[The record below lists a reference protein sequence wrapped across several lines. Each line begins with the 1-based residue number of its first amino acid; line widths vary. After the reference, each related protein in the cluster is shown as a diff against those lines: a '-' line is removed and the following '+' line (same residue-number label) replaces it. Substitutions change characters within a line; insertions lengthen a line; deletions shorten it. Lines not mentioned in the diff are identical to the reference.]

1 MKRPPRSL
9 RSLPPEGAQSV
20 GRGGPSRLTTHKLG
34 TLAIHAGQPP
44 DPATGAVITPI
55 YATSTYAQQSP
66 GVHKGLDYGR
76 SHNPTRWAYEKCV
89 AALESGTDA
98 FAFSS
103 GMATTA
109 TVLELLDSGSHVVA
123 LDDLYG
129 GTRRLFERVRKR
141 SAGLSFTYLPFTGP
155 QDLESAV
162 RPDTRMIWVE
172 SPSNPLLKLVDLEA
186 VARFAK
192 SRNLLAVIDN
202 TFASPWCQRPL
213 ELGFD
218 VVVHSATKYLNG
230 HSDVISG
237 VCITASKALAE
248 KLGFLQNAI
257 GSVPSPF
264 DSFLVTRG
272 LKTLAVR
279 MERHCDN
286 ALAIAER
293 LSKHPKIE
301 AVIYPGLSSHPQH
314 ALARRQ
320 MRGFGGMLSIR
331 TRSDLAGT
339 KRFLERCELFALA
352 ESLGGVE
359 SLIEHPAIMT
369 HASIP
374 ADVRAS
380 LGIADNLV
388 RLSVGI
394 EDVDDLAADLDN
406 ALRAI

>member
-1 MKRPPRSL
+1 MS
-9 RSLPPEGAQSV
+9 
-20 GRGGPSRLTTHKLG
+20 HKFG

-76 SHNPTRWAYEKCV
+76 SHNPTRWAYERCV

-98 FAFSS
+98 FAFAS

-129 GTRRLFERVRKR
+129 GTRRLFERVRRR
-141 SAGLSFTYLPFTGP
+141 SAGLSFTYLPFTNADEL
-155 QDLESAV
+155 QRAL

-186 VARFAK
+186 VAA
-192 SRNLLAVIDN
+192 LARARRILSVVDN
-202 TFASPWCQRPL
+202 TFASPWVQRPL

-218 VVVHSATKYLNG
+218 LVVHSATKYLNG
-230 HSDVISG
+230 HSDVIGG
-237 VCITASKALAE
+237 VCVTASSAIAE
-248 KLGFLQNAI
+248 QLTFLQNAI

-264 DSFLVTRG
+264 DAFLVTRG

-279 MERHCDN
+279 MERHCAN
-286 ALAIAER
+286 AMVIAER
-293 LSKHPKIE
+293 MARYPKVE
-301 AVIYPGLSSHPQH
+301 SVIYPGLASHPQH
-314 ALARRQ
+314 ALAKRQ
-320 MRGFGGMLSIR
+320 MRGFGGMLSMR
-331 TRSDLAGT
+331 PKGGLAETR
-339 KRFLERCELFALA
+339 RFLERCELFTLA

-380 LGIADNLV
+380 LGITDNLV

-394 EDVDDLAADLDN
+394 EDADDLGADLEQ
-406 ALRAI
+406 ALDAL